1 MIWENLL
8 NLDRWYKSTKF
19 IPGLP
24 RMWALSLVSLEPLKM
39 LLATDKRKKSRE
51 NDAQISKSLGVVIFG
66 YLLGYGYLSFR
77 GI

>member
-1 MIWENLL
+1 
-8 NLDRWYKSTKF
+8 
-19 IPGLP
+19 
-24 RMWALSLVSLEPLKM
+24 MWALSLVSLEPLKM